1 MDDGHVV
8 VCGAG
13 VVGLALATMLAGEGR
28 PVTVLEADPAPVPDG
43 ADAAWSGWSRHG
55 VAQFR
60 QPHSVFP
67 RFRHLCDQ
75 DLPGVTDALLAAGC
89 RSFDPLDTAPP
100 SLGDHDPRPDDDRF
114 RWVTGRR
121 PVLESVLAAW
131 AEQQPGVT
139 IRRGARV
146 TGLIEGERVTSG
158 VPRVAGVVTHDG
170 EQLRADLVVDAM
182 GRRTPSDTWLA
193 DLGAAPPQRTAE
205 DSGFA
210 YYTRYFSGPLP
221 AWRTGPVV
229 AYGTVSLLTLPSD
242 NDTWSVTVF
251 GASRDVPLKNLRDP
265 VCFDRV
271 LHGFPLQ
278 GHWVDADAQPG
289 VAVMAGVLDR
299 VRSLVV
305 DGSPVVTGLTAVGDA
320 WACTNPSAGR
330 GISIGLLHARALRD
344 SLREHPDDLA
354 AFATAFQG
362 LTEDRVAPYVQAQL
376 RTDRA
381 RFAEMDALR
390 RGEPAPAG
398 DPDAAAFA
406 VAAMEDPEV
415 FRALLEVVTCL
426 ALPGEVLARPRIA
439 DAVARRRGEVP
450 APPRGPDRREL
461 VALIAA

>member
-1 MDDGHVV
+1 MDGHVV

-28 PVTVLEADPAPVPDG
+28 SVTVLETDPAPAPSG
-43 ADAAWSGWSRHG
+43 ADAAWSAWSRHG

-67 RFRHLCDQ
+67 RFRHVCDE

-89 RSFDPLDTAPP
+89 RAFDPLDTAPP
-100 SLGDHDPRPDDDRF
+100 SIGDHDSRPDDDRF
-114 RWVTGRR
+114 GWVTGRR
-121 PVLESVLAAW
+121 PVLEAVLAAW

-139 IRRGARV
+139 IRRGVRV
-146 TGLIEGERVTSG
+146 IGLIEGARMEDD
-158 VPRVAGVVTHDG
+158 VPHVAGVVTDDG

-182 GRRTPSDTWLA
+182 GRRTPSDAWLA

-221 AWRTGPVV
+221 AWRSGVLVPF
-229 AYGTVSLLTLPSD
+229 GTVTLLTLPSD
-242 NDTWSVTVF
+242 NDTWSVTVC
-251 GASRDVPLKNLRDP
+251 GASRDVPLKDLRDP

-271 LHGFPLQ
+271 LHGFPAQ

-289 VAVMAGVLDR
+289 VAVMAGMLDR

-305 DGSPVVTGLTAVGDA
+305 DGSPVVTGFTAVGDA

-330 GISIGLLHARALRD
+330 GISIGLMHARVLRD
-344 SLREHPDDLA
+344 ALREHPEDPA
-354 AFATAFQG
+354 AFATAFQRR
-362 LTEDRVAPYVQAQL
+362 TDESVAPYVHDQL
-376 RTDRA
+376 DADRA
-381 RFAEMDALR
+381 RVAEMDALR
-390 RGEPAPAG
+390 RGEPAPPG
-398 DPDAAAFA
+398 DPDVAAFA
-406 VAAMEDPEV
+406 AAAMEDPEV
-415 FRALLEVVTCL
+415 FRAFLEVVTCL

-450 APPRGPDRREL
+450 APPRGPDRRGL
-461 VALIAA
+461 LALIAA

>member
-28 PVTVLEADPAPVPDG
+28 SVTVLEADPAPAPSG

-60 QPHSVFP
+60 QPHGVFP
-67 RFRHLCDQ
+67 RFRHLCDE

-100 SLGDHDPRPDDDRF
+100 SLGDHDSRPGDERF

-121 PVLESVLAAW
+121 PVLEAVLAAW

-139 IRRGARV
+139 IRRGVRVLGLIGDRV
-146 TGLIEGERVTSG
+146 TNS
-158 VPRVAGVVTHDG
+158 VPRGAGVVTGDG

-182 GRRTPSDTWLA
+182 GRRTPSDAWLA

-210 YYTRYFSGPLP
+210 YYTRYFSGQLPEWRIGPL
-221 AWRTGPVV
+221 V
-229 AYGTVSLLTLPSD
+229 AHGTVTLLTLPSD
-242 NDTWSVTVF
+242 NDTWSVTVC

-271 LHGFPLQ
+271 LHGFPAQ

-299 VRSLVV
+299 IRSLVV
-305 DGSPVVTGLTAVGDA
+305 DGAPVVTGFTAVGDA

-330 GISIGLLHARALRD
+330 GISIGLMHARALRD
-344 SLREHPDDLA
+344 ALREHPDDPA
-354 AFATAFQG
+354 AFALAFQR
-362 LTEDRVAPYVQAQL
+362 LTEDRVAPYVHAQL

-381 RFAEMDALR
+381 RVAEMEALR
-390 RGEPAPAG
+390 RGEPAPAF
-398 DPDAAAFA
+398 DRDVAAFA
-406 VAAMEDPEV
+406 TAAMEDPEV
-415 FRALLEVVTCL
+415 FRAFLEVITCL
-426 ALPGEVLARPRIA
+426 ALPDEVLARPRIA
-439 DAVARRRGEVP
+439 DTVARRRGEAP
-450 APPRGPDRREL
+450 AAPPGPDRREL

>member
-28 PVTVLEADPAPVPDG
+28 SVTVLETDPAPAPSG

-67 RFRHLCDQ
+67 RFRHLCDE
-75 DLPGVTDALLAAGC
+75 DLPGVTEALLAAGC

-100 SLGDHDPRPDDDRF
+100 SIGDHDSRPDDERF

-121 PVLESVLAAW
+121 PVLEAVLAAR

-139 IRRGARV
+139 IRRGVRV
-146 TGLIEGERVTSG
+146 IGLIEGARAEHG
-158 VPRVAGVVTHDG
+158 VPRVAGVVTDDG
-170 EQLRADLVVDAM
+170 EQVRADLVVDAM
-182 GRRTPSDTWLA
+182 GRRTPSDAWLA

-210 YYTRYFSGPLP
+210 YYSRYFSGPLP
-221 AWRTGPVV
+221 AWRTAPLVP
-229 AYGTVSLLTLPSD
+229 YGTVTLLTIPSD
-242 NDTWSVTVF
+242 NDTWSVTVY
-251 GASRDVPLKNLRDP
+251 GGSRDVPLKSLRDP

-271 LHGFPLQ
+271 LHGFPRH
-278 GHWVDADAQPG
+278 GHWVDAEAQPG

-299 VRSLVV
+299 VRTLVV
-305 DGSPVVTGLTAVGDA
+305 DGSPVVTGFTAVGDA

-330 GISIGLLHARALRD
+330 GISIGLMHARVLRD
-344 SLREHPDDLA
+344 TLREHPDDPA
-354 AFATAFQG
+354 AFATAFQRH
-362 LTEDRVAPYVQAQL
+362 TDESVAPYVHNQL
-376 RTDRA
+376 HADRI
-381 RFAEMDALR
+381 RVAEMDALR
-390 RGEPAPAG
+390 HGEPAPTA
-398 DPDAAAFA
+398 DPDVTAFA
-406 VAAMEDPEV
+406 AAAMEDPEV
-415 FRALLEVVTCL
+415 FRALLEVITCL

-439 DAVARRRGEVP
+439 DAVARRRGEAP
-450 APPRGPDRREL
+450 APSSGPDRRGL
-461 VALIAA
+461 LALIAA

>member
-28 PVTVLEADPAPVPDG
+28 SVTVLETDPAPAPSG

-60 QPHSVFP
+60 QPHGVFP
-67 RFRHLCDQ
+67 RFRHVCDE
-75 DLPGVTDALLAAGC
+75 DIPGVTDALVAAGC

-100 SLGDHDPRPDDDRF
+100 SLGDHDSRPDDDRF
-114 RWVTGRR
+114 RLVTGRR
-121 PVLESVLAAW
+121 PVLEAVLAAR

-139 IRRGARV
+139 IRRGVRV
-146 TGLIEGERVTSG
+146 LGLVESDRMTTG
-158 VPRVAGVVTHDG
+158 VPHVVGVVTDDG

-182 GRRTPSDTWLA
+182 GRRTPSDAWLA
-193 DLGAAPPQRTAE
+193 DLGASPPQRTAD
-205 DSGFA
+205 DSGYA

-221 AWRTGPVV
+221 AWRAGLVV

-251 GASRDVPLKNLRDP
+251 AGSRDVPLKNLRDP

-299 VRSLVV
+299 IRSLVV
-305 DGSPVVTGLTAVGDA
+305 DGAPVVTGFTAVGDA

-330 GISIGLLHARALRD
+330 GISIGLMHARALRD
-344 SLREHPDDLA
+344 ALREHPDDPA
-354 AFATAFQG
+354 AFALAFQR
-362 LTEDRVAPYVQAQL
+362 LTEDRVAPYVHATL

-381 RFAEMDALR
+381 RVAEMEALR

-398 DPDAAAFA
+398 DPDEAAFA
-406 VAAMEDPEV
+406 AAAMEDPEV
-415 FRALLEVVTCL
+415 FRALLEVILCL
-426 ALPGEVLARPRIA
+426 ALPYEVLARPRIA
-439 DAVARRRGEVP
+439 DAVARRRGEVT
-450 APPRGPDRREL
+450 APPPGPDRRGL
-461 VALIAA
+461 LALIAA

>member
-28 PVTVLEADPAPVPDG
+28 SVTVLETDPAPAPSG

-67 RFRHLCDQ
+67 RFRHVCDEGI
-75 DLPGVTDALLAAGC
+75 PGLTDALLAAGC
-89 RSFDPLDTAPP
+89 RAFDPLDTAPP
-100 SLGDHDPRPDDDRF
+100 SLGDHDSRPGDDRF

-121 PVLESVLAAW
+121 PVLEAVMAAR

-139 IRRGARV
+139 IRRGVRV
-146 TGLIEGERVTSG
+146 VGLIQGARAEDG
-158 VPRVAGVVTHDG
+158 VPRVAGVVTDDG
-170 EQLRADLVVDAM
+170 EQVRADLVVDAM
-182 GRRTPSDTWLA
+182 GRRTPSDAWLA

-221 AWRTGPVV
+221 AWRAAPLVP
-229 AYGTVSLLTLPSD
+229 YGTVTLLTIPSD
-242 NDTWSVTVF
+242 NDTWSVTVS
-251 GASRDVPLKNLRDP
+251 GGSRDVPLKNLRDP

-271 LHGFPLQ
+271 VHAFPMQ
-278 GHWVDADAQPG
+278 GHWVDAEAQPG

-305 DGSPVVTGLTAVGDA
+305 DGAPVVTGFTAVGDA

-330 GISIGLLHARALRD
+330 GISIGLMHARVLRD
-344 SLREHPDDLA
+344 TLREHPDDPA
-354 AFATAFQG
+354 AFATAVQRH
-362 LTEDRVAPYVQAQL
+362 TDESVAPYVHTQL
-376 RTDRA
+376 HADRV
-381 RFAEMDALR
+381 RVAEMDALR
-390 RGEPAPAG
+390 HGEPAPTA
-398 DPDAAAFA
+398 DPDVTAFG

-415 FRALLEVVTCL
+415 FRALLEVIMCL
-426 ALPGEVLARPRIA
+426 ALPGEVLARPGIA
-439 DAVARRRGEVP
+439 DAVARRRGEP
-450 APPRGPDRREL
+450 TEPPPGPDRRGL
-461 VALIAA
+461 LALIAA